1 MLFPVPMRRIALHH
15 ETDWDGWRAAT
26 RELAL
31 ADISPEQVHW
41 RIDPVHPH
49 KPGAAEGGSFAISR
63 TFIGLAAQAIQARD
77 PERFDLLYRL
87 VWRLRSGERVL
98 EDTADP
104 GGLRARG
111 LALAVRAEQHRMR
124 SQLRYLPVENDRRY
138 LGLVPAGAFCAG
150 G

>member
-1 MLFPVPMRRIALHH
+1 MLFPASMRRIALHH

-31 ADISPEQVHW
+31 SDIPPEQVHW
-41 RIDPVHPH
+41 RIDPAHPH
-49 KPGAAEGGSFAISR
+49 KPAVAEGSSFAISR
-63 TFIGLAAQAIQARD
+63 NIIALAAQAIQARD

-87 VWRLRSGERVL
+87 VWRARSGERVL

-104 GGLRARG
+104 EVRRVRG

-124 SQLRYLPVENDRRY
+124 SQLRYLPVENGPVENGRR
-138 LGLVPAGAFCAG
+138 
-150 G
+150 